1 MRRMKRSLI
10 CVIMVLLLSLG
21 AGCGKQNTASE
32 DFQRANC
39 RNTYVNS
46 IMKTESGYYYGKINS
61 ELELHYYDS
70 KNGKNMYLCNKPECR
85 HDGNEF
91 CAATSNK
98 YTIMEMALY
107 GDDIYINAIEQ
118 TEKTYQFKLL
128 RASGD
133 GSSLSEVVTYFET
146 DAKDRL
152 PGYYFDEV
160 TEMVIHRGRAFL
172 AYSLVNVHNKD
183 IGVCGTAIYDLQTGE
198 LTYLWEKDM
207 DLTEVDENFCGCGDY
222 MFFIRAKGSRKH
234 LYRYSYKEGSLEKME
249 LERGFRGQYAL
260 YDENTC
266 FYIKDNG
273 DLYLYKHDTGE
284 NINVDCEKWSGMWQ
298 EVQVAGRS
306 ERINVNTPV
315 IDSVLSDGEY
325 VYTAELMSFDNFFYP
340 YMERTCEIGGETV
353 DVTVDYVEVIV
364 LNSEGELVNEV
375 KVSPKEVLGK
385 IDDFTLHFTDDTVY
399 MQTSVMVYEC
409 PKEDFVEGKVN
420 FTEAYPVDI
429 ERENREEK
437 VQ

>member
-46 IMKTESGYYYGKINS
+46 IMKTESGYYYGKKNS

-70 KNGKNMYLCNKPECR
+70 KNGKSMYLCNKPECR

-91 CAATSNK
+91 CAATSDK
-98 YTIMEMALY
+98 YIVMEMALY
-107 GDDIYINAIEQ
+107 GDDIYINALEQ

-146 DAKDRL
+146 ASKDMAPDYL
-152 PGYYFDEV
+152 FQEGMKLV
-160 TEMVIHRGRAFL
+160 VHRGKVFL
-172 AYSLVNVHNKD
+172 PYSLMNVHNAD

-207 DLTEVDENFCGCGDY
+207 ELTEFDENFSGCGDY
-222 MFFIRAKGSRKH
+222 MYFVRAKGSRKH
-234 LYRYSYKEGSLEKME
+234 LYRYSYKTGTSEKLE

-266 FYIKDNG
+266 FYIKDTG

-284 NINVDCEKWSGMWQ
+284 NINVDCDKWTGMWQ

-306 ERINVNTPV
+306 ERINVHTPV

-325 VYTAELMSFDNFFYP
+325 VYTAEFMSFDNFFYP

-353 DVTVDYVEVIV
+353 DVAVDYVEVIV
-364 LNSEGELVNEV
+364 LNREGELVNEV